1 MMSNET
7 KSLMKMRKGN
17 TVKFR
22 VIGELGMRQEKDR
35 GRQMQRYR
43 GQTRDVQKAL
53 PGCYRSCLTFSL
65 ESDEV

>member
-1 MMSNET
+1 M
-7 KSLMKMRKGN
+7 
-17 TVKFR
+17 VKFR

-43 GQTRDVQKAL
+43 GETHHVQKVV
-53 PGCYRSCLTFSL
+53 PICYCSYLTFSL

>member
-53 PGCYRSCLTFSL
+53 PDLL
-65 ESDEV
+65 

>member
-17 TVKFR
+17 MVKFR

-43 GQTRDVQKAL
+43 GKTRDVQKAV
-53 PGCYRSCLTFSL
+53 PTCYRSCLTFSL
-65 ESDEV
+65 QSDEV